1 MSLSEYE
8 EAMSTFHI
16 LHKFKHLFNSLEYS
30 VNIDG
35 KDLVN
40 AEFDKHACHL
50 FKPGILHSTE
60 VNKWRE
66 LYNRIK
72 HSERNRAD
80 LKKYYDGSKKLGTY
94 ILPIRKV
101 CRELLLKQINLITP

>member
-8 EAMSTFHI
+8 ETMSTFHI

-60 VNKWRE
+60 VMNGGNYTTESNTVKE
-66 LYNRIK
+66 I
-72 HSERNRAD
+72 EP
-80 LKKYYDGSKKLGTY
+80 T
-94 ILPIRKV
+94 
-101 CRELLLKQINLITP
+101 